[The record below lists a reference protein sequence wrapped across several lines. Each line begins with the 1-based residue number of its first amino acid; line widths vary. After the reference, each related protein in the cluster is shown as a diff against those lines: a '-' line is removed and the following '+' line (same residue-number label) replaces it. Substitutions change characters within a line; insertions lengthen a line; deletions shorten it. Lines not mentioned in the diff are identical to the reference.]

1 MPKEL
6 FSGSEQRETIESARE
21 ESLVSPELKAEAEH
35 IREQIGASV
44 EPIETE
50 LEQGMTERDAKRDM
64 LIQHAGVED
73 VDALK
78 TLEGKTESIGAKH
91 SKLRRM
97 MKIGLMTALP
107 LGIAAARLRHEE
119 PPPEV
124 TAFAKHEEAAQQLRA
139 TGITDERKF
148 AYTKGVSETLYKL
161 ILPVGYSGGLLAEA
175 ERIGWI
181 GPIETVIY
189 GRSGGSELAATMPE
203 RDDAWRMYL
212 GLPQQHDTFGVSAF
226 KPDSSKQDKYY
237 YRIND
242 WLHKS
247 YRGKNLDGTKQN
259 DAQFIQHLVEIT
271 KAEQLKK
278 GETKAAWA
286 IGGTGV
292 TRHSDNSV
300 IVISDNF
307 RTKKEETA
315 DPGTISIG
323 IMGQYKLSSGSDAK
337 GAYLSYYD
345 KWNLEGSLL
354 EGENGVMGKP
364 YEIYDRIYFDPNT
377 YQPLDQE

>member
-6 FSGSEQRETIESARE
+6 FSESEQKEAIESASE
-21 ESLVSPELKAEAEH
+21 ESLVSPELKAEAER
-35 IREQIGASV
+35 IREQIGASI
-44 EPIETE
+44 EPIEAE
-50 LEQGMTERDAKRDM
+50 LEHGMTERDVKRDT

-73 VDALK
+73 IRALK
-78 TLEGKTESIGAKH
+78 TLEEKTESITAKH

-97 MKIGLMTALP
+97 MKVGLMTALP
-107 LGIAAARLRHEE
+107 LALAAHHRREE

-124 TAFAKHEEAAQQLRA
+124 TSFAKHEEAAKQLHT

-161 ILPVGYSGGLLAEA
+161 ITPVNYEGNPLAEA

-181 GPIETVIY
+181 APIMSLTDN
-189 GRSGGSELAATMPE
+189 RSRIAETMPE
-203 RDDAWRMYL
+203 REDAWRMYL
-212 GLPQQHDTFGVSAF
+212 GLPQQHNTFGVSDF
-226 KPDSSKQDKYY
+226 KPDHSTQDKYY

-242 WLHKS
+242 WLHKT
-247 YRGKNLDGTKQN
+247 YRGKNLDGTTQS

-271 KAEQLKK
+271 KTEQLKK
-278 GETKAAWA
+278 GETKGAWA
-286 IGGTGV
+286 IGGINV
-292 TRHSDNSV
+292 TRHADTSV
-300 IVISDNF
+300 IVLRDTF
-307 RTKKEETA
+307 KA
-315 DPGTISIG
+315 DKAKTTDQDAPALG
-323 IMGQYKLSSGSDAK
+323 IMGQYKLSSGKDET

-354 EGENGVMGKP
+354 EGESGVMGKA

-377 YQPLDQE
+377 YQPLEKK